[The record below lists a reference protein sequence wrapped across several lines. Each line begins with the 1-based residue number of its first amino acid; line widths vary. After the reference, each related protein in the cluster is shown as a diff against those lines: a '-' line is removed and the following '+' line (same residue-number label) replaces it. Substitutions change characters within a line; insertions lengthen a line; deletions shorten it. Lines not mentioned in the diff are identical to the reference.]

1 MADTPETEKKET
13 PREQESHP
21 FMTVLQLVTYPVAAV
36 AAYLVGRTEIR
47 KALYKNFVS
56 SGAFKDI
63 QPTHRSELSGIIEQ
77 ATAGHSVNGPA
88 IAQESN
94 NAYRLLVKEKFEKA
108 GFNTVVDYWKGL
120 HSNQKASAILF
131 AAGAAGIVI
140 TTSMAIVNNK
150 ELLERLNLREKER
163 ESTKDAMRLSA

>member
-13 PREQESHP
+13 LREQVTHP
-21 FMTVLQLVTYPVAAV
+21 FMTMLQLVTYPVAAV

-47 KALYKNFVS
+47 KALYKNFVT

-63 QPTHRSELSGIIEQ
+63 QPTHRNELSGIIEK
-77 ATAGHSVNGPA
+77 AAAGHVIDGPA
-88 IAQESN
+88 LAQESN

-108 GFNTVVDYWKGL
+108 GFHTVMDYWKGL
-120 HSNQKASAILF
+120 HTNQKASAILF

-163 ESTKDAMRLSA
+163 EGAKEAMRLSA